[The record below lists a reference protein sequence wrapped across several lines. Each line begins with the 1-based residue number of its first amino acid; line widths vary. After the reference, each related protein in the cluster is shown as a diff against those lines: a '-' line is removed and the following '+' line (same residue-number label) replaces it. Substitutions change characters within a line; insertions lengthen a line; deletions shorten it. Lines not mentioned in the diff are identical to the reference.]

1 MPQMIQTLKDA
12 LHDQIHGSG
21 VPIKL
26 QAQEI
31 GISYSYLANA
41 ANPDLEEF
49 QFQLRHLLP
58 LCRVTGCTNALDYIE
73 SSLGRVSFSLP
84 SSLPCPQTITAELG
98 CCFKEFGEFA
108 ETSAKALADNRISS
122 SEAKRIE
129 KELLDLVRQAMSFLR
144 SVQEASQ
151 K

>member
-1 MPQMIQTLKDA
+1 MPELIRTLKEA

-41 ANPDLEEF
+41 ANPELEEF
-49 QFQLRHLLP
+49 QFQLRHLSP
-58 LCRVTGCTNALDYIE
+58 LCRVTGRTDALDYIE
-73 SSLGRVSFSLP
+73 AALGRVAFPLP
-84 SSLPCPQTITAELG
+84 TVPNCPPKSIHTELG
-98 CCFKEFGEFA
+98 ICFKEFGEFA
-108 ETSAKALADNRISS
+108 ETAADALADSRISP

-129 KELLDLVRQAMSFLR
+129 KELLDLVRQAMGFLR
-144 SVQEASQ
+144 LVQVSA

>member
-1 MPQMIQTLKDA
+1 MPEMINTLKDA
-12 LHDQIHGSG
+12 LHDQIHGSA
-21 VPIKL
+21 VPIKI

-49 QFQLRHLLP
+49 QFQLRHLMP
-58 LCRVTGCTNALDYIE
+58 LCKAGGRTDALDYI
-73 SSLGRVSFSLP
+73 SASLGRIYIDLP
-84 SSLPCPQTITAELG
+84 VTPSCPDTLHAELG
-98 CCFKEFGEFA
+98 GCFKEFGEFA
-108 ETSAKALADNRISS
+108 ETSAKALSDNRVTRA
-122 SEAKRIE
+122 EAKRIE

-144 SVQEASQ
+144 SVQEIS